1 MENEINYIHILQE
14 QIKRQDKI
22 ISKLIKINILTVL
35 ILAVVMCVLT
45 ISYFWSDYE
54 FFTNSNNT
62 TITGDSNT
70 SVKDSSLKNSEMNL
84 E

>member
-1 MENEINYIHILQE
+1 MENEKSVYEILKE
-14 QIKRQDKI
+14 QIERQDKI
-22 ISKLIKINILTVL
+22 INKLIKTNIIITF
-35 ILAVVMCVLT
+35 ILAVVMCVFT

-70 SVKDSSLKNSEMNL
+70 NVKDSSLKNSEMNL